1 MATNLDYLPNTTKP
15 RAEWKFDLHSP
26 EGIALVAL
34 GVIFFAWAFISF
46 ILVIENGGNFFDEKN
61 GCTSSYQVIMKYSPP
76 FWGTLTRWL
85 FPSMLLAMLVLLFG
99 GSIWHTQS
107 AP

>member
-1 MATNLDYLPNTTKP
+1 MATILDYLPTTTKP

-26 EGIALVAL
+26 EGIAFVAL

-46 ILVIENGGNFFDEKN
+46 LLVIANGGNIFDDKN
-61 GCTSSYQVIMKYSPP
+61 GCQSGYQVIMKYSPP
-76 FWGTLTRWL
+76 FWRTLTRWL
-85 FPSMLLAMLVLLFG
+85 FPSLLVAMLVLLFG
-99 GSIWHTQS
+99 GSIWHRHP

>member
-1 MATNLDYLPNTTKP
+1 MATILDYLPNTTKP
-15 RAEWKFDLHSP
+15 RAEWKFDPHSP
-26 EGIALVAL
+26 EGIAFVGL

-46 ILVIENGGNFFDEKN
+46 VLVIENGGNFFDKKN

-76 FWGTLTRWL
+76 FWRTLTRWL
-85 FPSMLLAMLVLLFG
+85 FPILLVAILALLFG
-99 GSIWHTQS
+99 GWIWHRQP